1 MPKRKTLREKLAERI
16 KKELGYDVDIPTW
29 KTTHANHWQRSA
41 GACSSYVR
49 CKNTP
54 ADLMFFGRISEYLKD
69 DVYLDEVSD
78 GFGMMIYAEKKKIIF
93 PQPPFTT
100 CL

>member
-16 KKELGYDVDIPTW
+16 KKELGYEVDIPSW

-49 CKNTP
+49 CKNSPT
-54 ADLMFFGRISEYLKD
+54 DLMFFGRISEYLKD

-78 GFGMMIYAEKKKIIF
+78 GLGMMIYAEKKK
-93 PQPPFTT
+93 
-100 CL
+100 

>member
-16 KKELGYDVDIPTW
+16 KKELGYDVDIQTW

-78 GFGMMIYAEKKKIIF
+78 GFGMMIYAEKKK
-93 PQPPFTT
+93 
-100 CL
+100 

>member
-16 KKELGYDVDIPTW
+16 KKELGYEVDIPTW
-29 KTTHANHWQRSA
+29 TTTHANHWQRSA
-41 GACSSYVR
+41 GACSSFVR
-49 CKNTP
+49 CKNSP

-78 GFGMMIYAEKKKIIF
+78 GFGMMIFPEKKK
-93 PQPPFTT
+93 
-100 CL
+100 